1 MTHSIIKYPVK
12 ILYVCAILT
21 CFIAGV
27 KAQEAKIAFDK
38 LIIDA
43 GLSQSSVLSI
53 TQDQQGFM
61 WFGTKDGLNRY
72 DSREF
77 EVFRHH
83 DNDPNSLSSSQNIS
97 SLLTD
102 SKGNLWVGTQDGLNK
117 YLPETKSFIRYLNNP
132 KNNRSLSNNIIRAIY
147 EDREGNIWVGTENG
161 LNKID
166 KNGDFERYFSKNS
179 LGAGL
184 VNAAINT
191 IYQDSKNT
199 FWVGTKNGLVTVM
212 FTKQGPKFFTYFH
225 NPTNPKT
232 LVSND
237 VTTIVEDVSHNIW
250 LGHHFNGLDL
260 FDRANNNFEHI
271 DGIDQ
276 GNKFGSNN
284 IRKILVGRDG
294 LLWIA
299 TLHGLNIYNP
309 VNRRFKNHIH
319 DPEDAASLNQNSIYD
334 LYQDKAGSVWIGTY
348 FGGINVHHPNAI
360 PFTIYKNNIYKN
372 SLSSNTINAI
382 VEDQNHNLWI
392 GTGGEGLDFYN
403 QRTKQFTNIKSNKNS
418 ISSNLIKS
426 IAIDQNQ
433 NLWIATYNGGVDFY
447 NLKTKIFKNYK
458 LNKDTIQEANRV
470 VNLTIDDE
478 NRVWVGTRGNG
489 LFLFSPKINQFIA
502 LQNSK
507 SEFKFSLANISYLF
521 QDQQKTLWVATD
533 DGLFYLNN
541 KTTSFKN
548 YKFSN
553 NSFSKNINFIN
564 QSDDGKIWFGSYNEG
579 IASLNIND
587 NTFKYFTVNDGL
599 PSNNIAAIVEDNNQN
614 LWISTDKGL
623 AKMYDNRFSVYN
635 VNDGLPGNT
644 FNHHSFLL
652 DSRGSFFFGGN
663 NGMVSFNP
671 DAIIENKIAPKIVF
685 THLRVFN
692 KEININDHTQLLTRS
707 INKQEK
713 LIFSYQQDVFSI
725 DFSALNFVKSVKN
738 KYAYKLQGYENYWN
752 YVDQPTAS
760 FTNVPAGDY
769 TLLVK
774 GANNDG
780 VWSSEAASLKII
792 IKPPLWKTWW
802 AYLLYI
808 SLLAGALYFVVRFIF
823 IRALLKREHD
833 ENQLKLDFF
842 TNVSHEIRTPLTL
855 ILGPLEKLVQETQAN
870 LPINKQLLIVDKNAK
885 RLMKLVNE
893 LMDFRK
899 IELGKMKLTIAETD
913 LIAFTKEIFLSFQHV
928 AAQKNI
934 DYVFE
939 TQLEVLKAYIDT
951 EQLEKIIF
959 NLLINAIKFAPQ
971 KNGMVSINISQTA
984 ADILISVNDNGQG
997 IPDEAKQKLFTTF
1010 YQVPKLK
1017 QQQRNTGSGIGLA
1030 LSRGIARLHQGD
1042 LYLESKSKFTTFCLK
1057 LKPGYNHFK
1066 SHEINNYLGEEETAM
1081 YELQTEVDAIIYDE
1095 VPSKN
1100 TSLIS
1105 NIPLILIVEDNE
1117 EVRNFLVSALKKS
1130 FQTITACD
1138 GSQAL
1143 ELAFNKIPDVIISD
1157 VMMPVMDGFELCGAL
1172 KTDLRTRHIPVVLLT
1187 ARTGDLYELEGLKT
1201 GADVY
1206 LTKPFSLQK
1215 LHLTVQNLL
1224 NLQKSMREK
1233 FSHQFTVE
1241 PSLAKIESTD
1251 ADFLNKVV
1259 VLLEQNINN
1268 LNFNVNFFASEIG
1281 MSTPIFY
1288 KKIFALTGLT
1298 VNNFIKSVRLKRAM
1312 QLLQQNAGNV
1322 SEIAYQVGFNDT
1334 KYFRKEFR
1342 KQYGDAPSKFFQKS
1356 SS

>member
-1 MTHSIIKYPVK
+1 MRAANHPIT
-12 ILYVCAILT
+12 ILLITVILQ
-21 CFIAGV
+21 CFLTGL
-27 KAQEAKIAFDK
+27 KAQDSEITFDK
-38 LIIDA
+38 LTIEA
-43 GLSQSSVLSI
+43 GLSQSSVFSI
-53 TQDQQGFM
+53 TQDSQGFM
-61 WFGTKDGLNRY
+61 WFGTKNGLNRY
-72 DSREF
+72 DGQQF
-77 EVFRHH
+77 EVFK
-83 DNDPNSLSSSQNIS
+83 NQPLVANSLSSSQNINA
-97 SLLTD
+97 LLSD
-102 SKGNLWVGTQDGLNK
+102 SKGNLWIGTQYGLNK
-117 YLPETKSFIRYLNNP
+117 YNLATQVFTRYLNHPEN
-132 KNNRSLSNNIIRAIY
+132 KNSLSNNTIRAIC
-147 EDREGNIWVGTENG
+147 EDKNGNIWVGTENG
-161 LNKID
+161 LNLWQGAQKFD
-166 KNGDFERYFSKNS
+166 RFFCAGSKANGIVSPLIKA
-179 LGAGL
+179 L
-184 VNAAINT
+184 
-191 IYQDSKNT
+191 YQDQKQNL
-199 FWVGTKNGLVTVM
+199 WVGTQSGLGVITIKNN
-212 FTKQGPKFFTYFH
+212 TYKVKAFYH
-225 NPTNPKT
+225 DDGDPR
-232 LVSND
+232 SIAD
-237 VTTIVEDVSHNIW
+237 SDVSTITEDLNHNIW
-250 LGHHFNGLDL
+250 IGTHANGLDL
-260 FDRANNNFEHI
+260 FDKTNQLFKHYKAGTAANSLI
-271 DGIDQ
+271 
-276 GNKFGSNN
+276 SNMT
-284 IRKILVGRDG
+284 RKIIVDKEG
-294 LLWIA
+294 LLWIS
-299 TLHGLNIYNP
+299 TFNGISIFDPVKQIFKNLSYNP
-309 VNRRFKNHIH
+309 DN
-319 DPEDAASLNQNSIYD
+319 PTSLNQNSIYD
-334 LYQDKAGSVWIGTY
+334 LYQDKNGSIWVGTFY
-348 FGGINVHHPNAI
+348 GGINVYHPNVI
-360 PFTIYKNNIYKN
+360 NFNVYKHYSYKN
-372 SLSSNTINAI
+372 SLSSNVISALL
-382 VEDQNHNLWI
+382 EDKNGNIWI
-392 GTGGEGLDFYN
+392 GTEAEGLNYLN
-403 QRTKQFTNIKSNKNS
+403 KKTGIITNFKNNPSSNS
-418 ISSNLIKS
+418 ISANLVK
-426 IAIDQNQ
+426 AVALDFDN
-433 NLWIATYNGGVDFY
+433 NLWIAAYEKGLDYYNANTGE
-447 NLKTKIFKNYK
+447 FKNFK
-458 LNKDTIQEANRV
+458 
-470 VNLTIDDE
+470 IDD
-478 NRVWVGTRGNG
+478 NLNTKKTTYLINDYKNQLWVGTKGRG
-489 LFLFSPKINQFIA
+489 LFLRKPSLKTFESLVLKNSSYYLP
-502 LQNSK
+502 SK
-507 SEFKFSLANISYLF
+507 SINYIY
-521 QDQQKTLWVATD
+521 QDRYKTIWVAAE
-533 DGLFYLNN
+533 DGLFFLTDG
-541 KTTSFKN
+541 TT
-548 YKFSN
+548 KFQKLT
-553 NSFSKNINFIN
+553 SKNDLFFNSINSIIRQN
-564 QSDDGKIWFGSYNEG
+564 DNIIWFGSLTEGLGKYDVAAKKMLFYN
-579 IASLNIND
+579 
-587 NTFKYFTVNDGL
+587 TKQGL
-599 PSNNIAAIVEDNNQN
+599 PSNNVSSIMLDNDN
-614 LWISTDKGL
+614 LLWVSTDKGL
-623 AKMYDNRFSVYN
+623 AKIANQNMVVYN
-635 VNDGLPGNT
+635 KSDGLPGNV
-644 FNHHSFLL
+644 FNSHSSLKDAKGNL
-652 DSRGSFFFGGN
+652 YFGGY
-663 NGMVSFNP
+663 NGLVSFNP
-671 DAIIENKIAPKIVF
+671 ANIIENKTEPLVVF
-685 THLRVFN
+685 TH
-692 KEININDHTQLLTRS
+692 INLFTKNVAKNNSKLSLKNS
-707 INKQEK
+707 IYGVDKITLSYQDN
-713 LIFSYQQDVFSI
+713 IFSI
-725 DFSALNFVKSVKN
+725 AFSALNFVKSKKN
-738 KYAYKLQGYENYWN
+738 RYAYKLEGLDIDWHYIDNPVINFSNLPDDNYK
-752 YVDQPTAS
+752 
-760 FTNVPAGDY
+760 
-769 TLLVK
+769 LLVK
-774 GANNDG
+774 AANNDG
-780 VWSSEAASLKII
+780 LWASQPSAIFI
-792 IKPPLWKTWW
+792 QIKPPLWKTWW

-1342 KQYGDAPSKFFQKS
+1342 KQYGDAPSKFFQKALLK
-1356 SS
+1356 